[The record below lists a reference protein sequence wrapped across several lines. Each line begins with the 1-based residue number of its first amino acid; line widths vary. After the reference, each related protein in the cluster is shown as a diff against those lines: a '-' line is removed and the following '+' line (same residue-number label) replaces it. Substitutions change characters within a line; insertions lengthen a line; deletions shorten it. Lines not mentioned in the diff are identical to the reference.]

1 MRLLVVDDEREMAE
15 ALRRGLSNVGYV
27 VDVVHDG
34 ADAIA
39 FLHTTTFDGVVLDVM
54 LPSVDGFKV
63 VSTIRREHNRTPI
76 LLLTARSEVDSRVRG
91 LDLGA
96 DDYLV
101 KPFDFEELLA
111 RVRALLRRGP
121 ADLST
126 PLAADDLTLDPA
138 SHVVRRAG
146 TELTLTAREFQLL
159 ELLLRNKNRV
169 MSRHTIF
176 ERVWAHNAAVTDKVV
191 DVYISYLRAKVD
203 RGFDRPL
210 VHTVRGGGYVLRE
223 PPDDA

>member
-1 MRLLVVDDEREMAE
+1 MRLLVVEDEREMAD

-27 VDVVHDG
+27 VDVVRDG

-39 FLHTTTFDGVVLDVM
+39 FLRTTTFDGVVLDVM
-54 LPSVDGFKV
+54 LPTVDGFDV
-63 VSTIRREHNRTPI
+63 VSTMRREHNRTPI
-76 LLLTARSEVDSRVRG
+76 LLLTARSDVDSRVRG

-101 KPFDFEELLA
+101 KPFELAELLA

-121 ADLST
+121 VDVST
-126 PLAADDLTLDPA
+126 PLAAHDLTLDPA

-210 VHTVRGGGYVLRE
+210 LHTVRGGGYVLRDN
-223 PPDDA
+223 PDDA